1 MTAIANLPDLRPS
14 LLLDFAN
21 SGRVDPRIQ
30 CTRASSATCFG
41 PDGKLR
47 TVAANVPR
55 IDYDPATGKC
65 LGLLVEEGRTNLA
78 TSSRLT
84 PKSTGTDIGTVTT
97 IAPDGL
103 PIEMTI
109 EGSTTGE
116 HYVQDKILPNLV
128 AGDTITQSIFVKKI
142 SETSKRSVV
151 LRVANTNDNGQ
162 VRFDIVGDS
171 IQTSAVPPNW
181 AVGFKRCAG
190 GWFRVWASYTAT
202 APNASSVF
210 RVQMQNNGV
219 ASYPGDPSE
228 GLFLY
233 GRQLEVGAFPT
244 SYIPTEASAVTRAAD
259 TAQLQVAQTAGQW
272 LNASQGTLL
281 ARSRAFQSK
290 RKQTTIAAL
299 TDGSPANRVI
309 LRGDTQ
315 LSNGVGGFV
324 VANSVDLLP
333 PAYTP
338 LQPTTGVSVAVS
350 YATNSAAIS
359 AYGALLNTSF
369 SGQHPQG
376 IDRLVLGN
384 APNTGSA
391 EHFNGHISLVA
402 YYPVRITNEQLQRLT
417 A

>member
-55 IDYDPATGKC
+55 IDYDPETGRC
-65 LGLLVEEGRTNLA
+65 LGLLVEEARTNLR
-78 TSSRLT
+78 TGSRQPT
-84 PKSTGTDIGTVTT
+84 RSTGTVAGTATA

-103 PIEMTI
+103 SVTSIEDDPAY
-109 EGSTTGE
+109 SGE
-116 HYVQDKILPNLV
+116 HYVNDLV
-128 AGDTITQSIFVKKI
+128 VAVTTGQTFVQSIFVKAMPGA
-142 SETSKRSVV
+142 ERQVV
-151 LRVANTNDNGQ
+151 LRVAGSVAGSQSLAFNVSDTACTATSVPSYPYGIQKCLNGWWRIWSQ
-162 VRFDIVGDS
+162 
-171 IQTSAVPPNW
+171 
-181 AVGFKRCAG
+181 
-190 GWFRVWASYTAT
+190 YTAT
-202 APNASSVF
+202 GDFATTVF
-210 RVQMQNNGV
+210 RVQLNKNNSSIYQGE
-219 ASYPGDPSE
+219 AGK
-228 GLFLY
+228 GLFFF
-233 GRQLEVGAFPT
+233 GRQIEVGAFPT

-259 TAQLQVAQTAGQW
+259 TAQLQGAQTVAQW

-299 TDGSPANRVI
+299 TDGSAANRVV

-338 LQPTTGVSVAVS
+338 LQPTAGVSVAVS

-384 APNTGSA
+384 GPNTGGA

>member
-1 MTAIANLPDLRPS
+1 MTAIADLPDIRPS

-55 IDYDPATGKC
+55 IDYDPVTGKC
-65 LGLLVEEGRTNLA
+65 LGLLVEEARTNLWLNSA
-78 TSSRLT
+78 TAVAQSFAVTAQTYTLSFEGSGSIALTGAYSGDSSA
-84 PKSTGTDIGTVTT
+84 GTVQSGRRVLTFT
-97 IAPDGL
+97 PSA
-103 PIEMTI
+103 
-109 EGSTTGE
+109 GSLTCT
-116 HYVQDKILPNLV
+116 PS
-128 AGDTITQSIFVKKI
+128 GD
-142 SETSKRSVV
+142 
-151 LRVANTNDNGQ
+151 
-162 VRFDIVGDS
+162 VRNV
-171 IQTSAVPPNW
+171 
-181 AVGFKRCAG
+181 
-190 GWFRVWASYTAT
+190 
-202 APNASSVF
+202 
-210 RVQMQNNGV
+210 
-219 ASYPGDPSE
+219 
-228 GLFLY
+228 
-233 GRQLEVGAFPT
+233 QLEVGAFPT

-259 TAQLQVAQTAGQW
+259 TAQLQGAQAVGQW

-299 TDGSPANRVI
+299 TDGSSANRVM
-309 LRGDTQ
+309 LRGDTSVSQ
-315 LSNGVGGFV
+315 GVGGFV

-333 PAYTP
+333 PGYTP

-359 AYGALLNTSF
+359 AYGDILGTSF

-384 APNTGSA
+384 APNTGGT